1 MKESKT
7 TDIPRIGRESLIME
21 RLPLKG
27 ARVIDIGC
35 GEGWFTQLVA
45 PNTDMII
52 GIDPSATALGR
63 ARAVNTAAN
72 GIFVLASAE
81 DLPLN
86 PAWADIAI
94 YYNSLHHVPAA
105 LQSRALVEAARVLV
119 QDGMLCIVEPLASG
133 AAYELFQ
140 PAEDESA
147 VYATTYKLI
156 LGAINGIE
164 FQQDLEELFV
174 DGYTYRNFEE
184 FLDSVLVVDEARA
197 GVLSEVEHNL
207 RERFD
212 RLGESVAGGR
222 RYDQVHR
229 LNLLRKL

>member
-1 MKESKT
+1 
-7 TDIPRIGRESLIME
+7 ME

-35 GEGWFTQLVA
+35 GEGWLTQLVA
-45 PNTDMII
+45 PEANTVI

-63 ARAVNTAAN
+63 ARAANTTAN
-72 GIFVLASAE
+72 GTFVLASAD
-81 DLPLN
+81 DLPLDH
-86 PAWADIAI
+86 AWADIAI

-105 LQSRALVEAARVLV
+105 LQSKALEEAARVLA
-119 QDGMLCIVEPLASG
+119 QGGILCIVEPLASG

-147 VYATTYKLI
+147 VYTTTYELI

-164 FQQDLEELFV
+164 FQQVLEEQFV

-184 FLDSVLVVDEARA
+184 FLDSVLIVDEGRA
-197 GVLSEVEHNL
+197 GILSEVEPIL

-212 RLGESVAGGR
+212 RLGEIVEGGR